1 MLKIILDRKAKAREK
16 QKSEQEELELA
27 SLALQR
33 RVQAL
38 FQTAQQAA

>member
-1 MLKIILDRKAKAREK
+1 MLKIILGRKGASGK
-16 QKSEQEELELA
+16 QRAEEEALEMA

-38 FQTAQQAA
+38 FQTTHQAA